1 MLGPLW
7 DYLFCVSNIITLN
20 FVQYRVSVFYEFSQ
34 MIRIASDSTSY
45 INIYLQISQT
55 YRFRFLQF
63 YRLVQEATLHDISK
77 VVLVPSDFNQRKLLD
92 HIYKRKHRG
101 K

>member
-45 INIYLQISQT
+45 INIYL
-55 YRFRFLQF
+55 
-63 YRLVQEATLHDISK
+63 
-77 VVLVPSDFNQRKLLD
+77 
-92 HIYKRKHRG
+92 
-101 K
+101 